1 MWKSN
6 QGIVLSLLH
15 RLTSCTQPC
24 RIVWSLEFIL
34 LFLYFR
40 IRYLT
45 YSVEWELRLCLTKI
59 NAFLLWIGN
68 FNKLIN
74 KCLNWNMI
82 KHSLKKNSKL
92 LSIICYMHDLLSFVC
107 NITNDLFSYIIN
119 YCLKVHLYLLSYSD
133 MENFGMRPPYSEGVH
148 PGQMRQPRPHGP
160 MMPEMYSPKHSPQ
173 MSPGQLPSLR
183 PGQVNLSFSPNL

>member
-1 MWKSN
+1 MKTHVENQFCYLIVTYDSLFVTKRKKKTSDFFHPFHIIISFLWMCHKSKHFYVQALLLCILCFAIKLFASCKIVWLWKSN

-15 RLTSCTQPC
+15 GLTSCTQPC

-59 NAFLLWIGN
+59 NAFLLWIGK

-82 KHSLKKNSKL
+82 KHSLKKISKL
-92 LSIICYMHDLLSFVC
+92 LSIICYMICYLSFVTWRM
-107 NITNDLFSYIIN
+107 IYFLI
-119 YCLKVHLYLLSYSD
+119 
-133 MENFGMRPPYSEGVH
+133 
-148 PGQMRQPRPHGP
+148 
-160 MMPEMYSPKHSPQ
+160 
-173 MSPGQLPSLR
+173 
-183 PGQVNLSFSPNL
+183 